1 MSASHPVLQ
10 QEPPLK
16 DFTEQVR
23 RNVAITWY
31 RTKLPP
37 EAVKS
42 LHAKSDLQGGMQTLG
57 YLAVLAVFAGASSY
71 SFHHWPWWATAGCVF
86 LYGMFAAF
94 LINAVHELGH

>member
-16 DFTEQVR
+16 DFTDQVR

-37 EAVKS
+37 GAVKS
-42 LHAKSDLQGGMQTLG
+42 LHAKSDLRGAIQTLG
-57 YLAVLAVFAGASSY
+57 YLAVLVVAG
-71 SFHHWPWWATAGCVF
+71 G
-86 LYGMFAAF
+86 AA
-94 LINAVHELGH
+94 I